1 MKNFILA
8 ALLLGSAPAFSYEP
22 RILDKTPR
30 SMGMGGVGV
39 STFGYTYS
47 PLANPAALGL
57 MADDT
62 MVPILDVGFTLND
75 KSTALIKEL
84 VSVVNDGKNITNINF
99 DQFVGKM
106 ATLGVNSPLSLGF
119 MGKGFGVWMNMG
131 SEASFGVYHPADSP
145 LRGVKVSTAL
155 DTVNKVTG
163 IYDKNN
169 GVINAGST
177 AELEQAFKDGIYQDL
192 KKEGLSDVEIYGRI
206 NSMLGEITGKTDDFF
221 GADGVLDQTKIQ
233 GALDAVSDAGG
244 KLNIP
249 IENLSKLLPR
259 LNVRLYSD
267 IAVNIGY
274 GYKVPFRAL
283 DDVSGISFG
292 ATVRFIQRFKSDS
305 LSNVDPSSFDQNNPT
320 GSLWQAFSVT
330 SDFGVSLRLQNFVLG
345 FAVRDAFSAPFQWRG
360 LTDKV
365 PHPSSKFL
373 PSIDL
378 GASYRFLFKN
388 PWVQEV
394 GMYFE
399 AIDMMN
405 KDIRVG
411 DKIRLGAE
419 IRLFRFLD
427 LRLGMY
433 DLFVTGGLGMGG
445 KWGRIEF
452 AYYRES
458 YQIYKG
464 YFITGD
470 TYSVNIALGLEN
482 TSARKAAALARKQER
497 ARLQRERQ
505 AAREIQDLPNGFP
518 IEEPLDEVL
527 PS

>member
-8 ALLLGSAPAFSYEP
+8 ALLLGAVPAFTYEP

-62 MVPILDVGFTLND
+62 MVPILDVGFGLND
-75 KSTALIKEL
+75 KSVALIKEL
-84 VSVVNDGKNITNINF
+84 TSVINGGKNITNINF
-99 DQFVGKM
+99 DQFIGKM
-106 ATLGVNSPLSLGF
+106 ATIGVNSPLSLGF

-131 SEASFGVYHPADSP
+131 SEANFGVYHPADSP

-155 DTVNKVTG
+155 DTVNKVTD
-163 IYDKNN
+163 IYDKN
-169 GVINAGST
+169 GGINAGST
-177 AELEQAFKDGIYQDL
+177 AELEQTFKNGIYQDL
-192 KKEGLSDVEIYGRI
+192 KNDGLSDAEIYGRI
-206 NSMLGEITGKTDDFF
+206 NGMLGEITGISDDFF
-221 GADGVLDQTKIQ
+221 SSDGTLNESKINA
-233 GALDAVSDAGG
+233 ALGAVSDGG

-305 LSNVDPSSFDQNNPT
+305 LSNVDPVSFDQNNPT

-330 SDFGVSLRLQNFVLG
+330 SDFGLSLRLQNFVLG

-360 LTDKV
+360 LTDKM

-388 PWVQEV
+388 PWIQEV

-405 KDIRVG
+405 KDIRTG

-464 YFITGD
+464 YFLTGD

-482 TSARKAAALARKQER
+482 TSARKAATLARKQER

-505 AAREIQDLPNGFP
+505 AAQEIQDFP
-518 IEEPLDEVL
+518 VETPLDEFV